1 MTNPVSFSIDTLR
14 NRVGEEIY
22 VSDWIS
28 VSQEEINAFGR
39 LTRDEDPMH
48 MDPRYAREEGPFGTT
63 ILFGFQVLSM
73 LSHLSRPLRFTSI
86 DGARGYDLN
95 YGFNRVRFVSP
106 VPVDTPFRSH
116 VVLKQ
121 IAERGPN
128 EHLLTT
134 SNTIEVQGR
143 TKPALVA
150 EWIGLMSRGSVL
162 NPDP

>member
-1 MTNPVSFSIDTLR
+1 MPTPISLTLATLR
-14 NRVGEEIY
+14 NRVGEEIF

-48 MDPRYAREEGPFGTT
+48 MDPHYAREQGPFGTT
-63 ILFGFQVLSM
+63 IVFGFQVLAM
-73 LSHLSRPLRFTSI
+73 LSHLSRPLRFSHAE
-86 DGARGYDLN
+86 GARGYDLN
-95 YGFNRVRFVSP
+95 YGFNRVRFISP

-116 VVLKQ
+116 VVLEH
-121 IAERGPN
+121 ITERGPN

-134 SNTIEVQGR
+134 TNTIEVQGR